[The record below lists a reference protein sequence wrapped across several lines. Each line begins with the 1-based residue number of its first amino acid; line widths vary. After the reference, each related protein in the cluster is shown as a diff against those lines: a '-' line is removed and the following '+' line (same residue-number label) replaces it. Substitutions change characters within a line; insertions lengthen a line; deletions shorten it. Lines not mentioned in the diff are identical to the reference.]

1 MKRTVFGLLATLLA
15 SACLVSV
22 SFAANVP
29 YLGVQVGGT
38 WVEDADIDYNNP
50 LFNDG
55 EATFDTGFNVGITGG
70 VDCGPGRYELELTY
84 RQNDFDQI
92 SDPGFGSLP
101 VDGDISA
108 LAFMANA
115 FWDIATGSPV
125 TPYLGGGIGV
135 ANVSINDLGAFGVPF
150 ADDDDTVFAYQVG
163 VNQRSVRWGIRW
175 SLTTLLGGVLGG
187 TYLALTLPG
196 SRELLLAWGSWGVMS
211 VVLLGAGLGWL
222 AGWRWQRV
230 NDSQPPTNDL
240 SSPPDSE

>member
-1 MKRTVFGLLATLLA
+1 MKRKVFGLLATLLA

-38 WVEDADIDYNNP
+38 WVQDADIDFSDP
-50 LFNDG
+50 TIVDG

-84 RQNDFDQI
+84 RQNDFDEI
-92 SDPGFGSLP
+92 FDPIFGTTSY
-101 VDGDISA
+101 DGDGSA

-135 ANVSINDLGAFGVPF
+135 ANVSINDLVEPGFGQVV
-150 ADDDDTVFAYQVG
+150 DDDDTVFAYQVG
-163 VNQRSVRWGIRW
+163 AGVALELNPHMALDLGYRYFATSDPEFTDVDGFKFESEYKTHNA
-175 SLTTLLGGVLGG
+175 SL
-187 TYLALTLPG
+187 
-196 SRELLLAWGSWGVMS
+196 
-211 VVLLGAGLGWL
+211 GL
-222 AGWRWQRV
+222 RIMF
-230 NDSQPPTNDL
+230 
-240 SSPPDSE
+240 

>member
-1 MKRTVFGLLATLLA
+1 MKRKVFGLLATLLA

-38 WVEDADIDYNNP
+38 WVDDADLSDQTGT
-50 LFNDG
+50 FG
-55 EATFDTGFNVGITGG
+55 EAEFDTGFNVGITGG

-92 SDPGFGSLP
+92 SDPAGSIP
-101 VDGDISA
+101 VDGDGSA

-135 ANVSINDLGAFGVPF
+135 ANVSINDLGVLGLPV
-150 ADDDDTVFAYQVG
+150 ADDDDTVFAYQ
-163 VNQRSVRWGIRW
+163 
-175 SLTTLLGGVLGG
+175 
-187 TYLALTLPG
+187 
-196 SRELLLAWGSWGVMS
+196 
-211 VVLLGAGLGWL
+211 LGAGIAFELNPNMALDLGYRYF
-222 AGWRWQRV
+222 ATSDPEFTDNFG
-230 NDSQPPTNDL
+230 DKFE
-240 SSPPDSE
+240 SEYQTHNASLGLRIMF

>member
-1 MKRTVFGLLATLLA
+1 MKRKVFGLLATLLA

-70 VDCGPGRYELELTY
+70 VDCGPGRYELELSY
-84 RQNDFDQI
+84 RQNDFDEI
-92 SDPGFGSLP
+92 SAPGFASIP
-101 VDGDISA
+101 VGGDISA

-115 FWDIATGSPV
+115 FWDIETGSPV

-135 ANVSINDLGAFGVPF
+135 ANVSINDLAEPAFGQI
-150 ADDDDTVFAYQVG
+150 ADDDDTVFAYQF
-163 VNQRSVRWGIRW
+163 
-175 SLTTLLGGVLGG
+175 
-187 TYLALTLPG
+187 
-196 SRELLLAWGSWGVMS
+196 
-211 VVLLGAGLGWL
+211 GAGVALELNPNMALDLGYRYF
-222 AGWRWQRV
+222 ATSDPEFTDVEG
-230 NDSQPPTNDL
+230 DKFE
-240 SSPPDSE
+240 SEYKTHNASLGLRIMF

>member
-1 MKRTVFGLLATLLA
+1 MKRKVFGLLATLLA

-38 WVEDADIDYNNP
+38 WVDDADLSDQTGS
-50 LFNDG
+50 FG
-55 EATFDTGFNVGITGG
+55 EAEFDTGFNVGVTGG

-163 VNQRSVRWGIRW
+163 AGVALELNPNMALDLGYRYFATSDPEFTDVDGFKFESEYKTHNA
-175 SLTTLLGGVLGG
+175 SL
-187 TYLALTLPG
+187 
-196 SRELLLAWGSWGVMS
+196 
-211 VVLLGAGLGWL
+211 GL
-222 AGWRWQRV
+222 RIMF
-230 NDSQPPTNDL
+230 
-240 SSPPDSE
+240 